1 MNEVILLKDGELA
14 LKGLN
19 RARFES
25 ALIKTVKARL
35 ARSVGEFAAERAQ
48 SITYLRPVDPDVD
61 MDRALEVVS
70 RVFGVVGISHA
81 AESEKDIEVIERTAA
96 EFLGDDLSAAR
107 TFKVNAKRGDK
118 TFALK
123 SPEICEEVGGYL
135 LSKFTHLKVDV
146 HDPDIIVNVE
156 VRARSAYVHGNQ
168 LPGAG
173 GLPSG
178 TSGKACVLISGGI
191 DSPVAAWMM
200 ARRGM
205 RLTAVHFAS
214 PPYTSQR
221 ALLKVESLLKKVSE
235 YAGRIDFYVVKLTE
249 IQESIRDNA
258 PEDMLTIVM
267 RRAMMKIADEI
278 AKRNDCAALVTG
290 ESVGQVAS
298 QTVAA
303 IACTDAVADM
313 PVFRPL
319 VGMDKT
325 DIIKIA
331 REIDTYDTS
340 ILPYEDCCTVFTPPH
355 PKTRPQLRDAE
366 KAENMSVTPE
376 MIQKAIETAE
386 RFEINA

>member
-1 MNEVILLKDGELA
+1 MNKVILLKDGELA

-19 RARFES
+19 RSRFEG

-35 ARSVGEFAAERAQ
+35 ESSVGEFTAERAQ
-48 SITYLRPVDPDVD
+48 SVTYLRPVDEDAD
-61 MDRALEVVS
+61 MDRATEVAC
-70 RVFGVVGISHA
+70 RVFGVAGVSLA
-81 AESEKDIEVIERTAA
+81 VECEKDIEAIKRAAA
-96 EFLGDDLSAAR
+96 ESLADKLLEAK

-118 TFALK
+118 TFPLK
-123 SPEICEEVGGYL
+123 SPDICDEVGGYI
-135 LSKFTHLKVDV
+135 LSRFHHLKVDV
-146 HDPDIIVNVE
+146 HSPDIIVNVE
-156 VRARSAYVHGNQ
+156 IRARSAYVHGNQ

-173 GLPSG
+173 GLPTG
-178 TSGKACVLISGGI
+178 TSGRACVLISGGI

-200 ARRGM
+200 ARRGL

-214 PPYTSQR
+214 PPYTSRR
-221 ALLKVESLLKKVSE
+221 ALLKVETLLKKVAE
-235 YAGRIDFYVVKLTE
+235 YSGRIDFYVVNLTE

-278 AKRNDCAALVTG
+278 AKKDGCLALITG

-298 QTVAA
+298 QTVQA
-303 IACTDAVADM
+303 IACTDAVASM

-331 REIDTYDTS
+331 RDIDTYDTS

-355 PKTRPQLRDAE
+355 PKTRPAIGDAE
-366 KAENMSVTPE
+366 KAEAASVTPE
-376 MIQKAIETAE
+376 MLKKAVETAE
-386 RFEINA
+386 RYTIN

>member
-19 RARFES
+19 RSRFES
-25 ALIKTVKARL
+25 ALIKTVRARL
-35 ARSVGEFAAERAQ
+35 ARSVGEFTAERAQ

-61 MDRALEVVS
+61 MDRAIEVVS

-81 AESEKDIEVIERTAA
+81 AECEKDIEVIERTAE
-96 EFLGDDLSAAR
+96 EFLGEDLLSAR

-123 SPEICEEVGGYL
+123 SPAICEEVGGYL
-135 LSKFTHLKVDV
+135 LSKFSHLKVDV
-146 HDPDIIVNVE
+146 HDPDVIVNVE

-205 RLTAVHFAS
+205 RLVAVHFAS

-235 YAGRIDFYVVKLTE
+235 YAGRIDFFVVNLTE

-267 RRAMMKIADEI
+267 RRAMMKIANGI
-278 AKRNDCAALVTG
+278 AKQNDCSALVTG

-298 QTVAA
+298 QTVSA
-303 IACTDAVADM
+303 IACTDVCADM

-319 VGMDKT
+319 IGMDKS
-325 DIIKIA
+325 DIIRIA
-331 REIDTYDTS
+331 NDIDTFETS

-355 PKTRPQLRDAE
+355 PKTHPQIRDAE

-386 RFEINA
+386 RYVIDV

>member
-19 RARFES
+19 RSRFES
-25 ALIKTVKARL
+25 AMIKTLRSRL
-35 ARSVGEFAAERAQ
+35 ANTVGEFTAERAQ
-48 SITYLRPVDPDVD
+48 SITYLRPVDPYAD
-61 MDRALEVVS
+61 MERAVEVT
-70 RVFGVVGISHA
+70 RHVFGIAGISHA
-81 AESEKDIEVIERTAA
+81 AECEKDIEIIERTAE
-96 EFLGDDLSAAR
+96 EFLGEELLSAR

-123 SPEICEEVGGYL
+123 SPEICDEVGGYL
-135 LSKFTHLKVDV
+135 LSKFPHLKVDV

-156 VRARSAYVHGNQ
+156 VRARCAYVHGNQ

-178 TSGKACVLISGGI
+178 TSGRACVLISGGI

-221 ALLKVESLLKKVSE
+221 ALLKVETLLKKVAE
-235 YAGRIDFYVVKLTE
+235 YSGKIDFYVVRLTD

-267 RRAMMKIADEI
+267 RRAMMKIANGI
-278 AKRNDCAALVTG
+278 AKMNDCSALVTG

-303 IACTDAVADM
+303 IACTDVCADM

-319 VGMDKT
+319 IGMDKS

-331 REIDTYDTS
+331 NDIDTFETS

-355 PKTRPQLRDAE
+355 PKTRPQLWDAE
-366 KAENMSVTPE
+366 KAESTSVTE
-376 MIQKAIETAE
+376 DMIRSAIDTAE
-386 RFEINA
+386 KFVISA